1 MYAARIDGAT
11 RCLRK
16 PDNMTEEE
24 CHSLHVRD
32 EFYQDGTRYVA
43 SAWTPTPAELKML
56 QEGGNVIFKLMTA
69 DGRHPPMI
77 LLVEPAPPL

>member
-1 MYAARIDGAT
+1 MYAAKIENHT
-11 RCLRK
+11 RHLRR
-16 PDNMTEEE
+16 PDDMTEEQ
-24 CHSLHVRD
+24 CHGLYVRD
-32 EFYQDGTRYVA
+32 ELYGDGTRYIA
-43 SAWTPTPAELKML
+43 SAWTPSPAELKML